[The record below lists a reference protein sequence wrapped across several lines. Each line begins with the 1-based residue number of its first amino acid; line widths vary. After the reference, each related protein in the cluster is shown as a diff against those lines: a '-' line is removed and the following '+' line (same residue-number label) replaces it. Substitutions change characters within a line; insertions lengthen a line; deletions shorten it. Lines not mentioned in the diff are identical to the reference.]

1 MLRQHV
7 RIAWGYFQQ
16 NTEHKKRKKKKNFE
30 GQGNYYLR
38 LWDEVV
44 QETAFPTAIFL
55 IMTSQ
60 KYIVRI
66 NKIILTSGRRRMID
80 YIAYSLIWIRYKEK
94 KKKAE
99 KRRKTWEIQKEN
111 ERDFIT
117 WLSWEQNHLNKMTAL
132 ASISLFSL
140 IRWKIIA
147 NEISTCTVKERK

>member
-1 MLRQHV
+1 MYIGFPERIILPYDFQKYTYAEEAYKNCLRILPSKHRAQ
-7 RIAWGYFQQ
+7 
-16 NTEHKKRKKKKNFE
+16 KKKKKKKNFE

-80 YIAYSLIWIRYKEK
+80 YIAYSLI
-94 KKKAE
+94 
-99 KRRKTWEIQKEN
+99 
-111 ERDFIT
+111 
-117 WLSWEQNHLNKMTAL
+117 
-132 ASISLFSL
+132 
-140 IRWKIIA
+140 
-147 NEISTCTVKERK
+147 